1 LRKFLILISSILVGA
16 TSLNGQDLPSNAS
29 LEKNAERLSAE
40 DSIQVVE
47 HSIKKATWRSVMLP
61 GWGQL
66 YNKKYLKAPIIW
78 AGMGT
83 TIGFAI
89 YNHQQYLG
97 YRDAYNI
104 RIDDDPETTD
114 EYVDLYTGAQLITLE
129 NTFRRW
135 RDLSIILTIGV
146 YAYNILDAYVDAHL
160 FYFDI
165 SDDLSMKIHP
175 SMQNNTA
182 FLGSNLVPSMRV
194 SFDF

>member
-1 LRKFLILISSILVGA
+1 LKSFLSLITNLFFGLSALA
-16 TSLNGQDLPSNAS
+16 QEEPDLAS
-29 LEKNAERLSAE
+29 LKQNAERLSAE
-40 DSIQVVE
+40 DSAKVVE

-89 YNHQQYLG
+89 YNHQEYLS

-114 EYVDLYTGAQLITLE
+114 QYLNIYTASQLITLE

-135 RDLSIILTIGV
+135 RDLSIILTVGV

-165 SDDLSMKIHP
+165 SDDLSMQLQP
-175 SMQNNTA
+175 SLQNGMA
-182 FLGSNLVPSMRV
+182 FFGSSVVPSLQL
-194 SFDF
+194 SLNF

>member
-1 LRKFLILISSILVGA
+1 LKSFLSLITILFFGLSALA
-16 TSLNGQDLPSNAS
+16 QEEPDLAS
-29 LEKNAERLSAE
+29 LKQNAERLSAE
-40 DSIQVVE
+40 DSAKVVE

-89 YNHQQYLG
+89 YNHQEYLS

-114 EYVDLYTGAQLITLE
+114 QYLNIYTASQLITLE

-135 RDLSIILTIGV
+135 RDLSIILTVGV

-165 SDDLSMKIHP
+165 SDDLSMQLQP
-175 SMQNNTA
+175 SLQNGMA
-182 FLGSNLVPSMRV
+182 FFGSSVVPSLQL
-194 SFDF
+194 SLNF

>member
-1 LRKFLILISSILVGA
+1 MKSFLSLITILFFGLSALA
-16 TSLNGQDLPSNAS
+16 QEEPDLAS
-29 LEKNAERLSAE
+29 LKQNAERLSAE
-40 DSIQVVE
+40 DSAKVVE

-89 YNHQQYLG
+89 YNHQEYLS

-114 EYVDLYTGAQLITLE
+114 QYLNIYTASQLITLE

-135 RDLSIILTIGV
+135 RDLSIILTVGV

-165 SDDLSMKIHP
+165 SDDLSMQLQP
-175 SMQNNTA
+175 SLQNGMA
-182 FLGSNLVPSMRV
+182 FFGSSVVPSLQL
-194 SFDF
+194 SLNF

>member
-1 LRKFLILISSILVGA
+1 LSALA
-16 TSLNGQDLPSNAS
+16 QEEPDLAS
-29 LEKNAERLSAE
+29 LKQNAERLSAE
-40 DSIQVVE
+40 DSAKVVE

-89 YNHQQYLG
+89 YNHQEYLS

-114 EYVDLYTGAQLITLE
+114 QYLNIYTASQLITLE

-135 RDLSIILTIGV
+135 RDLSIILTVGV

-165 SDDLSMKIHP
+165 SDDLSMQLQP
-175 SMQNNTA
+175 SLQNGMA
-182 FLGSNLVPSMRV
+182 FFGSSVVPSLQL
-194 SFDF
+194 SLNF